1 MAALAESNR
10 QAALEKSYIHE
21 QSMKLKIQI
30 DSIANHIS
38 EQSAFSFSLKNSIA
52 KQSKLHAQ
60 LVHKLTQLDPAL
72 SSTGA
77 WTNRF
82 LVLSVCLSVCL
93 SLRLVAN

>member
-1 MAALAESNR
+1 MAAIAETNR
-10 QAALEKSYIHE
+10 QAAVEKSYIQE

-30 DSIANHIS
+30 DNIANHIS

-60 LVHKLTQLDPAL
+60 LVHKLTLLDPAL

-77 WTNRF
+77 W
-82 LVLSVCLSVCL
+82 VD
-93 SLRLVAN
+93 

>member
-1 MAALAESNR
+1 MAAIAETNR
-10 QAALEKSYIHE
+10 QAALEKSYIQE

-30 DSIANHIS
+30 DNIANYIS

-60 LVHKLTQLDPAL
+60 LVHKLTLLDPAL

-77 WTNRF
+77 W
-82 LVLSVCLSVCL
+82 VD
-93 SLRLVAN
+93 